1 MYVYIYYIYV
11 CVYIYAHTHTLQEVT
26 PSEDAIKAY
35 LGENLFNEYQREE
48 TERLPYGVAHMRLQ
62 VGQHRIRKIANFKKA
77 YGGKTEFEWCL
88 EQHKNDRDFPKACTG
103 DGKEFAGRPWQ
114 ARHKPRTAPEEAME
128 GIAYDFRNL
137 IGEDHHEQVVEKTGA
152 EAAGQV

>member
-1 MYVYIYYIYV
+1 M
-11 CVYIYAHTHTLQEVT
+11 QEVT

-48 TERLPYGVAHMRLQ
+48 TENLPYGVAHMRLQVVQHRIRVCVCDRERDREGVCVCIASVCVYVHTHTHTLQ

-88 EQHKNDRDFPKACTG
+88 EQHKNDRKLFLT
-103 DGKEFAGRPWQ
+103 
-114 ARHKPRTAPEEAME
+114 
-128 GIAYDFRNL
+128 
-137 IGEDHHEQVVEKTGA
+137 
-152 EAAGQV
+152 